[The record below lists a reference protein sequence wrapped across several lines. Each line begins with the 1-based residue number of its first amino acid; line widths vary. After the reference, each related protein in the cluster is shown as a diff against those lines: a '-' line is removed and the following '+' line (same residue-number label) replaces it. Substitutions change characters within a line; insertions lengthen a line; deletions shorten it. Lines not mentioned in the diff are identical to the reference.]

1 MFKSRTL
8 RFRDWPLRWKMI
20 VLLVAA
26 SALPLA
32 AAAVVGVRNASEQ
45 IRSDAAE
52 VLVARAEQL
61 AGTLDEFHRVYVT
74 SATRLDEFP
83 EVRGYLLADND
94 GREDRRAQLRTVLEI
109 HERTDPN
116 IRGLAVIDTQGTV
129 LVSTEAGLGGHTVS
143 LRPHF
148 QRALAGQFGISD
160 VYISPPSTG
169 SVPSIAYV
177 APVSSDGNVIGMVAI
192 YVRAA
197 AFWKAIRA
205 ANGRAGEGSY
215 MALLDRNGIRIG
227 HSARVN
233 LLFRPAARLDADTID
248 RFAEEERF
256 GPRTRAMLE
265 SPVTAPEESA
275 RARGSM
281 ESDIFRERGEGD
293 AWNLAAERRLRMV
306 PWTVFAFVPETSFLA
321 PIHRLYRDT
330 LLACAAIL
338 LLALAVGSLLARH
351 IIRPA
356 GFLAQA
362 AAKISQGDLA
372 ARVPIERGDELGRLA
387 GEFNRMADALEKG
400 RDNLETKVSDRTQA
414 LERARSELEA
424 RNAKLAEWSAEIARR
439 QTWDLAFGRT
449 LTALAGDGALER
461 VLQAAL
467 TEALLPVG
475 AVVSVC
481 FRVAEEGELLCIGG
495 TMEPARIRAVA
506 EAASARAAAALA
518 SRKTVVIENPSEAHG
533 TAGTAEGTAGTAVTA
548 EGDPQISRCAAL
560 ALVPLV
566 VGERAVG
573 VLVVGGHR
581 FSHEALSFLED
592 LAVPLAL
599 TISRHDLGEQ
609 TGRFAV
615 ELGRRNETLRL
626 QAEELA
632 SQRDEM
638 RMQHRELEDKSR
650 EVERANQ
657 LKSEFLANMSHELRT
672 PLNAV
677 IGFSELLMDEA
688 AETLTPRQ
696 ARWAQDILSAGRHLL
711 SLINDILDLAKIE
724 AGRATLTLEPLGAED
739 AIGDALTL
747 ITPAARRKQITVRS
761 FIRTRRRAM
770 ADRGKV
776 RQILLNLLS
785 NSVKFCPDGAT
796 VEIGAEDRGDTLR
809 FWVRDEGPGIDPS
822 LREKLFQPFVQG
834 ESALVK
840 KHQGTGLGLVISKRL
855 VEQHGGVIRIE
866 SGAGPGVTIGFTL
879 PAEGT
884 EAARAVLEGDTTGL
898 RAPAPPPVPGTRED
912 ASPGAAD
919 SASAADDPSTPASA
933 EATAEESAEAST
945 SAGGSTAASRP
956 APPARVV
963 PRPTGREDGFADRP
977 LVLVVE
983 DNPASAR
990 LLQDTL
996 EGAGYDVALAET
1008 VDEALTV
1015 TVRLQPA
1022 AILLDIILRD
1032 EDGLELLRELKRDPT
1047 MRDIPVVIES
1057 VLSDPRRALALGASE
1072 YLVKPIQRHTLL
1084 DRLSGLVRP
1093 GPGAPRP
1100 TILVIDDDPTVCDLL
1115 ASTLG
1120 PAGYHV
1126 LTCESGRRGIELAL
1140 QEQPDLVVV
1149 DLILPDISGFQIIET
1164 LAADARTSGVP
1175 IILLTAATLS
1185 EYERERLTREVH
1197 LLARKGDISMSR
1209 LLETVDRATGRA
1221 RPHPAPE
1228 PGPPGAQ
1235 ATVLVVDDHDLNRE
1249 LSRTLLEKLGHRVLL
1264 AENGA
1269 AGVEVARREHP
1280 DLVLM
1285 DLAMPVKDGFTAA
1298 SELKAN
1304 PFTAAIPIL
1313 ALTALAMPG
1322 DERRA
1327 LEAGFDGYLAK
1338 PIDARHLEE
1347 AVTRCL
1353 GSKAGA

>member
-1 MFKSRTL
+1 VSHFRTL

-32 AAAVVGVRNASEQ
+32 AAAVVGVHNASEQ
-45 IRSDAAE
+45 IRRDAAE
-52 VLVARAEQL
+52 VLIARAEQL
-61 AGTLDEFHRVYVT
+61 AGEVDQFHRVYVT
-74 SATRLDEFP
+74 SVTRLGEFP
-83 EVRGYLLADND
+83 EVRGFLLADSD
-94 GREDRRAQLRTVLEI
+94 GRDDRRSQLRTVLEI

-116 IRGLAVIDTQGTV
+116 IRGLAVIDAAGTV
-129 LVSTEAGLGGHTVS
+129 VMATERGLEGIPIRF
-143 LRPHF
+143 RPHF
-148 QRALAGQFGISD
+148 QKALAGQLAISD
-160 VYISPPSTG
+160 VYVSLPLSGST
-169 SVPSIAYV
+169 PSIAYV
-177 APVSSDGNVIGMVAI
+177 APVVSNGRVVGMVAI

-197 AFWKAIRA
+197 ALWKTIRA
-205 ANGRAGEGSY
+205 ANGRAGIGSY
-215 MALLDRNGIRIG
+215 MVLLDRYGIRIG
-227 HSARVN
+227 HSARAN
-233 LLFRPAARLDADTID
+233 LLFKPTARLDGPTID
-248 RFAEEERF
+248 RLVEEERF
-256 GPRTRAMLE
+256 VGRTRALLE
-265 SPVTAPEESA
+265 TPVTAPEEYF
-275 RARGSM
+275 RARTSM
-281 ESDIFRERGEGD
+281 QSDVFRERGEGEG
-293 AWNLAAERRLRMV
+293 WTLAAERRLRTV

-338 LLALAVGSLLARH
+338 LFALAVGSLLARH

-362 AAKISQGDLA
+362 AAKISKGDLA
-372 ARVPIERGDELGRLA
+372 ARVPEGRGDELGRLA
-387 GEFNRMADALEKG
+387 GEFNRMADALERG
-400 RDNLETKVSDRTQA
+400 RDNLETEVSDRTQA

-449 LTALAGDGALER
+449 LTALAGDGPLER
-461 VLQAAL
+461 VLLAGL
-467 TEALLPVG
+467 TEASLPVG
-475 AVVSVC
+475 AAVAVC
-481 FRVAEEGELLCIGG
+481 FRVAEGGELLFIGG
-495 TMEPARIRAVA
+495 TTQPAKIRAIA
-506 EAASARAAAALA
+506 ESASNRAAAALTTRHTLVLEGPWDA
-518 SRKTVVIENPSEAHG
+518 GVDVVEPDALG
-533 TAGTAEGTAGTAVTA
+533 A
-548 EGDPQISRCAAL
+548 RCAAV

-573 VLVVGGHR
+573 VLVVGGPR

-609 TGRFAV
+609 TGRFAE

-638 RMQHRELEDKSR
+638 RSQHRELEAKSR

-677 IGFSELLMDEA
+677 IGFSELLMEEA
-688 AETLTPRQ
+688 GETLTPRQ
-696 ARWAQDILSAGRHLL
+696 ARWAEDILAAGRHLL

-724 AGRATLTLEPLGAED
+724 AGRASLALEPLAAED

-747 ITPAARRKQITVRS
+747 IIPAARRKQITVRPLV
-761 FIRTRRRAM
+761 RTQRRAM
-770 ADRGKV
+770 ADRGKI

-796 VEIGAEDRGDTLR
+796 VEIGAEDRGDSVR

-855 VEQHGGVIRIE
+855 VEQHGGTIRIE

-884 EAARAVLEGDTTGL
+884 EAARAVLERDHDGGSL
-898 RAPAPPPVPGTRED
+898 EAPPRSESAGESAPPAAPCAEPGSGSALALIAAAPGVAVPPAPAPPAPLP
-912 ASPGAAD
+912 
-919 SASAADDPSTPASA
+919 
-933 EATAEESAEAST
+933 
-945 SAGGSTAASRP
+945 P
-956 APPARVV
+956 APAPAQPAPLARL
-963 PRPTGREDGFADRP
+963 PAGSQPGPGERA

-996 EGAGYDVALAET
+996 ADAGYDVALAET
-1008 VDEALTV
+1008 VDEALAV
-1015 TVRLQPA
+1015 TVRLRPA
-1022 AILLDIILRD
+1022 AILLDIILED

-1047 MRDIPVVIES
+1047 TRDIPVVIQS
-1057 VLSDPRRALALGASE
+1057 VLGDPRRALALGASE

-1084 DRLSGLVRP
+1084 DRLQGLVLP
-1093 GPGAPRP
+1093 GRGNARP
-1100 TILVIDDDPTVCDLL
+1100 TVLVIDDDPTVCDLL

-1120 PAGYHV
+1120 PAGYRV
-1126 LTCESGRRGIELAL
+1126 LTCDSGRRGIDLAL
-1140 QEQPDLVVV
+1140 REQPDLAVV
-1149 DLILPDISGFQIIET
+1149 DLMLPDISGFQIIET
-1164 LAADARTSGVP
+1164 LAADARTRGVP

-1185 EYERERLTREVH
+1185 GQERERLARDVH
-1197 LLARKGDISMSR
+1197 LLARKGDISMSG

-1221 RPHPAPE
+1221 RPEPPARP
-1228 PGPPGAQ
+1228 PAAPGAP
-1235 ATVLVVDDHDLNRE
+1235 ATILVVDDHDLNRE
-1249 LSRTLLEKLGHRVLL
+1249 LSRALLERLGHRVLL

-1269 AGVEVARREHP
+1269 IGVEMTRRELP

-1298 SELKAN
+1298 AELKAH
-1304 PFTAAIPIL
+1304 PLTASIPIL

-1338 PIDARHLEE
+1338 PIDTRHLEE
-1347 AVTRCL
+1347 AVARCL
-1353 GSKAGA
+1353 GAKTGR

>member
-1 MFKSRTL
+1 VSKTRTL
-8 RFRDWPLRWKMI
+8 SFRDWPLRWKMI
-20 VLLVAA
+20 VLLAAA

-45 IRSDAAE
+45 IRRDAAE
-52 VLVARAEQL
+52 ILIARAEQL
-61 AGTLDEFHRVYVT
+61 AGALDQFHRVYVT

-83 EVRGYLLADND
+83 EVRGYLLADID
-94 GREDRRAQLRTVLEI
+94 GREDRRAQLRAILEI

-116 IRGLAVIDTQGTV
+116 IRGLAVVDPQGNV
-129 LVSTEAGLGGHTVS
+129 LVATENGLEGHTINLA

-148 QRALAGQFGISD
+148 QRALAGQLGISD
-160 VYISPPSTG
+160 VYLSYPHTG
-169 SVPSIAYV
+169 SVPSISYV
-177 APVSSDGNVIGMVAI
+177 APVVSDGKVIGMVAI

-197 AFWKAIRA
+197 AFWEAIRA

-215 MALLDRNGIRIG
+215 MALLDRYGIRIG
-227 HSARVN
+227 HSVRAN
-233 LLFRPAARLDADTID
+233 LLFKPTARLDDATLD
-248 RFAEEERF
+248 RLVAEERF
-256 GPRTRAMLE
+256 GDRTRSLLE

-275 RARGSM
+275 RARTST
-281 ESDIFRERGEGD
+281 ESDVFRERGEGD
-293 AWNLAAERRLRMV
+293 EWNLAAKRRLRMV

-330 LLACAAIL
+330 LLACATIL
-338 LLALAVGSLLARH
+338 LFALAVGTLLARH

-356 GFLAQA
+356 AFLAQA
-362 AAKISQGDLA
+362 ATKISQGDLA

-387 GEFNRMADALEKG
+387 GEFNRMAAALEKG
-400 RDNLETKVSDRTQA
+400 RDNLETEVSDRTQA
-414 LERARSELEA
+414 LERARAELEA

-461 VLQAAL
+461 VLLAAL
-467 TEALLPVG
+467 TEASLPVG
-475 AVVSVC
+475 AVISVC
-481 FRVAEEGELLCIGG
+481 FRVAEGGELLCIGG
-495 TMEPARIRAVA
+495 TTEPVRIRAIA
-506 EAASARAAAALA
+506 ESASGHAAAVLA
-518 SRKTVVIENPSEAHG
+518 SRHTLVIETPWPAAGEAE
-533 TAGTAEGTAGTAVTA
+533 AREL
-548 EGDPQISRCAAL
+548 DPQLTRCAAL

-566 VGERAVG
+566 VGERALG
-573 VLVVGGHR
+573 VLVVGGQR
-581 FSHEALSFLED
+581 FSYEALSFLED

-609 TGRFAV
+609 TGRFAE

-638 RMQHRELEDKSR
+638 RSQHRELEAKSR

-688 AETLTPRQ
+688 GETLTPRQ
-696 ARWAQDILSAGRHLL
+696 GRWAQDILSAGRHLL

-724 AGRATLTLEPLGAED
+724 AGRATLTIESLGAED
-739 AIGDALTL
+739 AISDALNL
-747 ITPAARRKQITVRS
+747 ITPAARRKRIAVKPL
-761 FIRTRRRAM
+761 IRTRRRAM

-796 VEIGAEDRGDTLR
+796 VEIGAEDLGNTVR

-866 SGAGPGVTIGFTL
+866 SGTVPGVTIGFTL

-884 EAARAVLEGDTTGL
+884 EAADAALEGDRNEGASSPSRDQGAREVTAPVSL
-898 RAPAPPPVPGTRED
+898 APAPGD
-912 ASPGAAD
+912 ASDSLSRGSGPPSAPG
-919 SASAADDPSTPASA
+919 
-933 EATAEESAEAST
+933 ST
-945 SAGGSTAASRP
+945 SGSALDESP
-956 APPARVV
+956 APPAEASPAGPAA
-963 PRPTGREDGFADRP
+963 PRARSHEAASDERA
-977 LVLVVE
+977 LVLIVE

-996 EGAGYDVALAET
+996 SSAGYDVALAET

-1015 TVRLQPA
+1015 TVRLRPA
-1022 AILLDIILRD
+1022 AILLDIILED

-1047 MRDIPVVIES
+1047 TRDIPVVIQS
-1057 VLSDPRRALALGASE
+1057 VLNDPRRALALGASE

-1093 GPGAPRP
+1093 GPGSARP
-1100 TILVIDDDPTVCDLL
+1100 TILVIDDDPTVCELL

-1120 PAGYHV
+1120 PAGYRV
-1126 LTCESGRRGIELAL
+1126 IACESGRRGIDLAL
-1140 QEQPDLVVV
+1140 REQPDLVVV
-1149 DLILPDISGFQIIET
+1149 DLILPDISGFQVIET
-1164 LAADARTSGVP
+1164 LAADARTRGVP

-1185 EYERERLTREVH
+1185 AYERERLARDVH
-1197 LLARKGDISMSR
+1197 LLARKGDISMSG

-1221 RPHPAPE
+1221 RPDPLPEQKAP
-1228 PGPPGAQ
+1228 PRLQ

-1249 LSRTLLEKLGHRVLL
+1249 LSRALLERLGHRVLL

-1269 AGVEVARREHP
+1269 AGVEVARRERP

-1298 SELKAN
+1298 AELKSQAS
-1304 PFTAAIPIL
+1304 TASIPIL

-1327 LEAGFDGYLAK
+1327 REAGFDGYVAK
-1338 PIDARHLEE
+1338 PIDSKHLEVMV
-1347 AVTRCL
+1347 ARCL
-1353 GSKAGA
+1353 GAKTEI